1 MAEMEGRSRAMT
13 FVEATELVLR
23 GATTQR
29 TSSACEVIASFME
42 TWEDTIKYMEG
53 SAEEEGDEDKYSMSC
68 IKSVLLLFEMSRPVE
83 YMESLE
89 EEDK

>member
-1 MAEMEGRSRAMT
+1 MGRSRAMT

-29 TSSACEVIASFME
+29 TSSACEVISSFME

-53 SAEEEGDEDKYSMSC
+53 SAEEEGDEDKYSMAC
-68 IKSVLLLFEMSRPVE
+68 IKSVLLLFEMSRPECVKHDGKV
-83 YMESLE
+83 
-89 EEDK
+89 EDK